1 MSSMPAIGLSP
12 RQQKQRRRMSDAKHR
27 ASVAA
32 SYKQLQKVLPSTYD
46 YHGVKEISRQ
56 TKIVRAAVSHI
67 NKLEETLD
75 KILKLRAYKFGDRA
89 GYSKTLYMIRR
100 QFREQFL
107 YNEAIQ
113 AQREK
118 KTKKRVYQRKKKLV
132 SVAELPTCPS
142 VAESPSPQIVP
153 SKVHVHPMT
162 STSTGTVHLVDV
174 GVKVPSQLSS
184 SMPNQVKYNT
194 EVRPHSFGKEGPKT
208 PYHRENLSTEPTFA
222 STSQETTMSDIAKTT
237 STIGG
242 TCTTEYNH
250 PNMDEMK
257 PSGTPEVEDAT
268 GLETDP
274 RNRLFVTSTPK
285 MLMRPAAFSSP
296 DPVRSYREFEGYL
309 LFYEHMVN
317 QLQEQLQLPTQHL
330 HSMQMSTTIQE
341 IWKELPVACRRAI
354 TSTATSEV
362 PKAAKLS
369 RMKAVVSVSMDRA
382 SLQRMKSKEHACGE
396 RLSTSRVKACS
407 KKTACIKLASPLPCE
422 ADFHKFLEQQG
433 IELAQMVQ
441 DTSPTHVEGDYL
453 DWSDDDE
460 EEDENE
466 YVVFLDDK
474 MGFGNPK
481 DPQTSLMHCDAEVPT
496 FHKPDIQEKKE
507 HSTQVV
513 PIADT
518 SIKREPSDIDDGTLT
533 TNANGLLGREDTS
546 ERLLAGRNVKR
557 EPMWNG
563 SSVGEE
569 ALPNCPVTPVFGAVS
584 PATGFRA
591 PVLKNKSLAKLPVD
605 GTHIWTVDADE
616 RSLDLDKIFTKGG
629 RSKTA
634 MLPQQQDF
642 LCSPTYQSL
651 LSSGFLPRPP
661 TTPDSSHQVVP
672 DLGSPGDMLT
682 DTDGYGEFWSPEESL
697 FSLGKSME
705 PLSEM
710 DQSNTSHSLEC
721 EEDSRDLD
729 DDDL

>member
-113 AQREK
+113 AQSREK

-142 VAESPSPQIVP
+142 VEESPSPQIVP
-153 SKVHVHPMT
+153 SKVHPMT

-174 GVKVPSQLSS
+174 GVNVPSQLSS

-194 EVRPHSFGKEGPKT
+194 EVRPHSSGKEGPKT
-208 PYHRENLSTEPTFA
+208 PYHGENFSTEPTFA
-222 STSQETTMSDIAKTT
+222 STSQETTMSANSKTT

-250 PNMDEMK
+250 PKVDEMK

-274 RNRLFVTSTPK
+274 RNLLFVTSTPK
-285 MLMRPAAFSSP
+285 MLVRPAAFSSP

-341 IWKELPVACRRAI
+341 IWKELPVGCHRAI

-396 RLSTSRVKACS
+396 RLSTSSVKACS
-407 KKTACIKLASPLPCE
+407 KETACIKLASPLPCE

-441 DTSPTHVEGDYL
+441 DTSPVHVEGDYL

-460 EEDENE
+460 EDENE
-466 YVVFLDDK
+466 CVVFLDDK

-481 DPQTSLMHCDAEVPT
+481 DPQTCSMHCDAEVPT

-507 HSTQVV
+507 YSTQVV
-513 PIADT
+513 PSADT
-518 SIKREPSDIDDGTLT
+518 GIKREPLDIDDETLA
-533 TNANGLLGREDTS
+533 TNPNGLVGSKATS
-546 ERLLAGRNVKR
+546 ARLPDGRNVKR

-563 SSVGEE
+563 SSDGE
-569 ALPNCPVTPVFGAVS
+569 
-584 PATGFRA
+584 
-591 PVLKNKSLAKLPVD
+591 VD
-605 GTHIWTVDADE
+605 GTHIWTVDVEE

-672 DLGSPGDMLT
+672 DLGSPADMLT